1 MAVCGIRASKLLFN
15 KLLLAI
21 LQASMS
27 FHETVPRG
35 RVLNRF
41 SEDLSE
47 LDDIVPFTLRSMVN
61 VVLLYVG
68 SLGLIVFT
76 TPLFATVIP
85 AMAVFYYFIQVFYLL
100 SIKFYLKGNV
110 Y

>member
-1 MAVCGIRASKLLFN
+1 M
-15 KLLLAI
+15 
-21 LQASMS
+21 
-27 FHETVPRG
+27 
-35 RVLNRF
+35 LNRF

-85 AMAVFYYFIQVFYLL
+85 AMAVFYYFIQVFYFIVHQILFKGKRLL
-100 SIKFYLKGNV
+100 NTKM
-110 Y
+110 